1 MPLRPWP
8 GSFRMVTLVVAGA
21 LLVPAAAFAGT
32 VSLDPGFTFRAA
44 PGEVN
49 DVTVRYRVDPS
60 GHLTT
65 VVDLGA
71 SLMAG
76 RGCHQETP
84 VRCDSRGAHTLYLG
98 DRDDKAATHDPSI
111 FTDRIYGEGGDDEI
125 YGDGEVAYVYGGPG
139 ADRMRINGNG
149 VIGYGGPGDDRIE
162 GSGNRAVGTSFHGE
176 GGDDVVIQLASEHC
190 TLEGGP
196 GRDRL
201 LGGEYCRQSGG
212 PGADGLA
219 FNWARPTT
227 GGASGTSF
235 SGEGGRDTIVAG
247 PGHDTIDGGPGGDF
261 IQAAIDGVADTV
273 VCGPG
278 RDTVRANAVDDV
290 AADCEIVTRVEPPAA
305 G

>member
-1 MPLRPWP
+1 MPLKPWP

-71 SLMAG
+71 PLMAG
-76 RGCHQETP
+76 PGCHQETP

-111 FTDRIYGEGGDDEI
+111 FTDTIYGEGGADEI
-125 YGDGEVAYVYGGPG
+125 YGDGEVAVVYGGPG
-139 ADRMRINGNG
+139 ADRMRTNGNQVVG
-149 VIGYGGPGDDRIE
+149 FGGPGADRIE
-162 GSGNRAVGTSFHGE
+162 GSGNTAVATNFKGE
-176 GGDDVVIQLASEHC
+176 GGDDVLIQFASSHC
-190 TLEGGP
+190 TLDGGP

-201 LGGEYCRQSGG
+201 LTRGCRQ
-212 PGADGLA
+212 
-219 FNWARPTT
+219 
-227 GGASGTSF
+227 
-235 SGEGGRDTIVAG
+235 
-247 PGHDTIDGGPGGDF
+247 
-261 IQAAIDGVADTV
+261 
-273 VCGPG
+273 
-278 RDTVRANAVDDV
+278 
-290 AADCEIVTRVEPPAA
+290 
-305 G
+305 